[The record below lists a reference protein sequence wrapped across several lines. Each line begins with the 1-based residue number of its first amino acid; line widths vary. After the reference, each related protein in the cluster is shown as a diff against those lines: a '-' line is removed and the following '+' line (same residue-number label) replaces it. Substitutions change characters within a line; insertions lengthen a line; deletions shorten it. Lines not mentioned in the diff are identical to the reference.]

1 MLAHVFVEAESELLD
16 CGREDKFATTHATN
30 TFAQIDEEWKLERMK
45 TKTDSLTVV
54 LVIHKNMTS
63 FAKKYL
69 VQAHSERQNADQDK
83 DRKRLD
89 LNVFFEVEL
98 VVNIMEH
105 EMVPRH
111 TLLSK
116 EEKKALLARYKVTE
130 EQLPRI
136 LLSDPVAK
144 YLGLKRGQVLEIAR
158 DSETAGR
165 YTTYRICL

>member
-1 MLAHVFVEAESELLD
+1 LLAHVFVEAESELLD
-16 CGREDKFATTHATN
+16 CGREENFATTHATN
-30 TFAQIDEEWKLERMK
+30 TFAQIDEEWKLERMNA
-45 TKTDSLTVV
+45 KTDSLTVV
-54 LVIHKNMTS
+54 LVLHKKMTS

-69 VQAHSERQNADQDK
+69 TQACEERQNAD
-83 DRKRLD
+83 RKTLH
-89 LNVFFEVEL
+89 LSVFFEVEL

-116 EEKKALLARYKVTE
+116 KEKKALLARYKVTE

-136 LLSDPVAK
+136 LYTDPVAK
-144 YLGLKRGQVLEIAR
+144 YLGVKRGEVLEIAR